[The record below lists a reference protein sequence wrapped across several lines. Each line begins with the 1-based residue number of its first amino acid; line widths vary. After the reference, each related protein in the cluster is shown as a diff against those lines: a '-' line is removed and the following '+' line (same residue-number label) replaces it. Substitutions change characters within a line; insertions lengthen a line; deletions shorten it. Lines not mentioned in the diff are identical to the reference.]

1 MAFRTIVINTH
12 SKIEYSLN
20 YLVFRTVNETKRILL
35 DEVHTVIFEST
46 YISVTT
52 SLLTELIKRKIKV
65 IFCDEKHNPVSEL
78 LPYNVSYNSS
88 RKIANQVKWSK
99 KNKDVVWKSIIQQK
113 IKNQSASLNKRNKSD
128 KANQL
133 MEYCNNVLDGDVTNR
148 EGHAAKVYFNNIFYE
163 GFTRNDVHL
172 INDCLDYG
180 YTILLSQFNRV
191 IVSNGYLTQIGIH
204 HIGEF
209 NPFNFS
215 CDLIE
220 PFRFLIDERATK
232 IDKEQNFKEEII
244 KVLDCN
250 VIIDGKQ
257 QSIVNAINIY
267 FLSVVCAL
275 ETGEI
280 NKIKFLEG
288 YAD

>member
-99 KNKDVVWKSIIQQK
+99 KNKDVVWKSIVQQK

-232 IDKEQNFKEEII
+232 IDKEQDRK
-244 KVLDCN
+244 
-250 VIIDGKQ
+250 
-257 QSIVNAINIY
+257 
-267 FLSVVCAL
+267 SVV
-275 ETGEI
+275 
-280 NKIKFLEG
+280 
-288 YAD
+288 